1 MSRGTYRPAEDA
13 LRDHRC
19 HCLHLCTYHDPRGCT
34 VKVPG
39 WPALT
44 CRCVAFKAPCG
55 DVVSNT

>member
-19 HCLHLCTYHDPRGCT
+19 HCLHLCTYHDPRGCE
-34 VKVPG
+34 VCP
-39 WPALT
+39 
-44 CRCVAFKAPCG
+44 CVAFKAPCN